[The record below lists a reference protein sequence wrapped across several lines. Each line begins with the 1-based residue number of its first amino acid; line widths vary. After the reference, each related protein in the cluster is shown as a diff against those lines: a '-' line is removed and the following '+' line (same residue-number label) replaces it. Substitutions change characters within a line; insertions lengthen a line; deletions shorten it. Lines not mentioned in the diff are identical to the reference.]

1 LVSWQRNG
9 PADYSTCGLHSL
21 NNFLSGLIDQI
32 VIVRLEFYADFL
44 SHEYLNV
51 LSLERQQSLFPEHG
65 LAHLNS
71 G

>member
-1 LVSWQRNG
+1 MRWQRNG
-9 PADYSTCGLHSL
+9 PAYNSTCRLDSL
-21 NNFLSGLIDQI
+21 DNFLSGLIDQI
-32 VIVRLEFYADFL
+32 VVVRLEFYADFL

-51 LSLERQQSLFPEHG
+51 LSLERLQSLFPEHG